1 MKILNFFHLKWVKN
15 IAVGGVLPYVHNIKD
30 DSLILVGVL
39 HSKIKPEPEKKK
51 RWLHYQQKMYGQ
63 KKNLGIIYCQKRKT
77 YERCTVKKK
86 HLQKLAGQKKNNLKS
101 NIIWF
106 LRNQCH

>member
-39 HSKIKPEPEKKK
+39 HSKIKPKPEKKK
-51 RWLHYQQKMYGQ
+51 S
-63 KKNLGIIYCQKRKT
+63 
-77 YERCTVKKK
+77 
-86 HLQKLAGQKKNNLKS
+86 NNPGD
-101 NIIWF
+101 
-106 LRNQCH
+106 